1 MKRREM
7 LKALIVAPLAALL
20 GRRGTL
26 YGPRP
31 STTGG
36 PPTQAVPSTATEVPY
51 TATDVINSFK
61 ADHEFYAA
69 SDGHSDYM
77 QEQNRALLRFLDE
90 QYRRQGIV

>member
-36 PPTQAVPSTATEVPY
+36 PPTQAVPY

-90 QYRRQGIV
+90 QYRRQGIL